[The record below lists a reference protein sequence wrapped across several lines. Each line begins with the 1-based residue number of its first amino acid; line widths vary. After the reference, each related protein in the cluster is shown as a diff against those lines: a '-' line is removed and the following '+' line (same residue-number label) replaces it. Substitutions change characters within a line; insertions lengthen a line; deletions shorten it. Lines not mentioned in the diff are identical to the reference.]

1 MFEHILSYEIGFK
14 DYFIMTNFRDFLL
27 LQESLT
33 RKTNYIK
40 LDEKF
45 ISMFNQVLD
54 TKKYLQIAL
63 FKVDNKQYYCILIM
77 KDSKLE
83 PHFGVFYENKFNELV
98 EAIKDK
104 DIKKIRDL
112 VNSELFIQKD
122 GYLNSDVNL
131 LKVLSYVFSV
141 LSDYLAIKPIGF
153 VKIMG
158 IPRKFKLYQ
167 KVVKDIIKKGEI
179 PYHIVVEE
187 QDDSYSGKITGQTN
201 PAKSM
206 ILKYNFA

>member
-141 LSDYLAIKPIGF
+141 LADYLAIKPIGF

>member
-1 MFEHILSYEIGFK
+1 
-14 DYFIMTNFRDFLL
+14 MTNFRDFLL

-40 LDEKF
+40 LDEKY
-45 ISMFNQVLD
+45 INMFNQVLD

-63 FKVDNKQYYCILIM
+63 FKVDDKQYYCILVM

-98 EAIKDK
+98 EAIKNK
-104 DIKKIRDL
+104 DIQKIRDL

-141 LSDYLAIKPIGF
+141 LSEYLAIKPIGF

-167 KVVKDIIKKGEI
+167 KVVRDIIQKGEI

-187 QDDSYSGKITGQTN
+187 QDDSYSGKVTEQTN

>member
-1 MFEHILSYEIGFK
+1 
-14 DYFIMTNFRDFLL
+14 MTNFKDFFL

-33 RKTNYIK
+33 KKTNYIK
-40 LDEKF
+40 LDEKY
-45 ISMFNQVLD
+45 IKMFNQVLD
-54 TKKYLQIAL
+54 TKKYLQISL
-63 FKVDNKQYYCILIM
+63 FNVDGKQFYCVLVM

-83 PHFGVFYENKFNELV
+83 PHFGVFYENKFDDLV
-98 EAIKDK
+98 QAIKDK
-104 DIKKIRDL
+104 DTLKIRDL

-141 LSDYLAIKPIGF
+141 VVDYLTIKPIGF
-153 VKIMG
+153 VKIMR

-167 KVVKDIIKKGEI
+167 KVVKDIIKKDEI

>member
-1 MFEHILSYEIGFK
+1 
-14 DYFIMTNFRDFLL
+14 MTNFRDFLL

-33 RKTNYIK
+33 KKTNYIK
-40 LDEKF
+40 LDEKY
-45 ISMFNQVLD
+45 IKMFNQVLD
-54 TKKYLQIAL
+54 TKKYLQISL
-63 FKVDNKQYYCILIM
+63 FNVDNKQFYCVLVM

-83 PHFGVFYENKFNELV
+83 PHFGVFYENKFDELV
-98 EAIKDK
+98 QAIKDK
-104 DIKKIRDL
+104 DTLKIRDL

-141 LSDYLAIKPIGF
+141 VVDYLTIKPIGF

-167 KVVKDIIKKGEI
+167 KVVKDIIKKDEI

>member
-1 MFEHILSYEIGFK
+1 
-14 DYFIMTNFRDFLL
+14 MTNFRDFLL

-33 RKTNYIK
+33 KKTNYIK
-40 LDEKF
+40 LDEKY
-45 ISMFNQVLD
+45 IKMFNQVLD
-54 TKKYLQIAL
+54 TKKYLQISL
-63 FKVDNKQYYCILIM
+63 FNVDNKQFYCVLVM

-83 PHFGVFYENKFNELV
+83 PHFGVFYENKFDELV
-98 EAIKDK
+98 QAIKDK
-104 DIKKIRDL
+104 DIQKIRDL

-141 LSDYLAIKPIGF
+141 VVDYLTIKPIGF

-167 KVVKDIIKKGEI
+167 KVVKDIIKKDEI

>member
-1 MFEHILSYEIGFK
+1 
-14 DYFIMTNFRDFLL
+14 MTNFKDFLL

-33 RKTNYIK
+33 KKTNYIK
-40 LDEKF
+40 LDEKY
-45 ISMFNQVLD
+45 INMFNQVLD
-54 TKKYLQIAL
+54 TKKYLQISL
-63 FKVDNKQYYCILIM
+63 FNVDNKQFYCVLVM

-83 PHFGVFYENKFNELV
+83 PHFGVFYENKFDELV
-98 EAIKDK
+98 QAIKDK
-104 DIKKIRDL
+104 DIQKIRDL

-141 LSDYLAIKPIGF
+141 VVDYLTIKPIGF

-167 KVVKDIIKKGEI
+167 KVVKDIIKKDEI

>member
-1 MFEHILSYEIGFK
+1 
-14 DYFIMTNFRDFLL
+14 MTNFRDFLL

-33 RKTNYIK
+33 KKTNYIK
-40 LDEKF
+40 LDEKY
-45 ISMFNQVLD
+45 INMFNQVLD
-54 TKKYLQIAL
+54 TKKYLQISL
-63 FKVDNKQYYCILIM
+63 FNVDNKQFYCVLVM

-83 PHFGVFYENKFNELV
+83 PHFGVFYENKFDELV
-98 EAIKDK
+98 QAIKDK
-104 DIKKIRDL
+104 DIQKIRDL

-141 LSDYLAIKPIGF
+141 VVDYLTIKPIGF

-167 KVVKDIIKKGEI
+167 KVVKDIIKKDEI
-179 PYHIVVEE
+179 PYDIVVEE

>member
-1 MFEHILSYEIGFK
+1 
-14 DYFIMTNFRDFLL
+14 MTNFKDFFL

-33 RKTNYIK
+33 KKTNYIK
-40 LDEKF
+40 LDEKY
-45 ISMFNQVLD
+45 INMFNQVLD

-63 FKVDNKQYYCILIM
+63 FNVDNKQFYCILVM

-83 PHFGVFYENKFNELV
+83 PHFGVFYENKFDELV
-98 EAIKDK
+98 KAIKDK
-104 DIKKIRDL
+104 DIQKIRDL

-141 LSDYLAIKPIGF
+141 LVDYLTIKPIGF

-167 KVVKDIIKKGEI
+167 KVVKDTIKKGEI

-187 QDDSYSGKITGQTN
+187 QDDSYSGKMSGQTN
-201 PAKSM
+201 PALSM

>member
-1 MFEHILSYEIGFK
+1 
-14 DYFIMTNFRDFLL
+14 MTNFKDFLL

-33 RKTNYIK
+33 KKTNYIK
-40 LDEKF
+40 LDERY
-45 ISMFNQVLD
+45 INMFNQVLD
-54 TKKYLQIAL
+54 TKKYLQISL
-63 FKVDNKQYYCILIM
+63 FNVDCKQFYCVLVM

-83 PHFGVFYENKFNELV
+83 SHFGVFYENKFDELV
-98 EAIKDK
+98 QAIKDK
-104 DIKKIRDL
+104 DTLKIRDL

-141 LSDYLAIKPIGF
+141 VVDYLSIKPIGF

-167 KVVKDIIKKGEI
+167 KVVKDIIKKDEI
-179 PYHIVVEE
+179 PYHIVVEK

>member
-1 MFEHILSYEIGFK
+1 
-14 DYFIMTNFRDFLL
+14 MTNFRDFLL

-40 LDEKF
+40 LDEKY
-45 ISMFNQVLD
+45 INMLNQVLD

-63 FKVDNKQYYCILIM
+63 FKVDDKQYYCILVM

-98 EAIKDK
+98 EAIKNK
-104 DIKKIRDL
+104 DIQNIRDL

-167 KVVKDIIKKGEI
+167 KVVKDIIQKGEI

-187 QDDSYSGKITGQTN
+187 QGDSYSGKITGQTN

>member
-1 MFEHILSYEIGFK
+1 
-14 DYFIMTNFRDFLL
+14 MTNFKDFLL

-33 RKTNYIK
+33 KKTNYIK
-40 LDEKF
+40 LDEKY
-45 ISMFNQVLD
+45 INMFNQVLD

-63 FKVDNKQYYCILIM
+63 FNVDNKQFYCILVM

-83 PHFGVFYENKFNELV
+83 PHFGVFYENKFDELV
-98 EAIKDK
+98 QAIKDK
-104 DIKKIRDL
+104 DTLKIRDL

-122 GYLNSDVNL
+122 GYLNSDVNF

-141 LSDYLAIKPIGF
+141 IVDYLTIKPIGF

-167 KVVKDIIKKGEI
+167 KVVKDTIKKGEI

>member
-1 MFEHILSYEIGFK
+1 
-14 DYFIMTNFRDFLL
+14 MTNFRDFLL

-40 LDEKF
+40 LDQKY
-45 ISMFNQVLD
+45 INMFNQVLD

-63 FKVDNKQYYCILIM
+63 FKVDDKQFYCILVM

-98 EAIKDK
+98 EAIRNK

-167 KVVKDIIKKGEI
+167 KVVKDVIQKGDI

-187 QDDSYSGKITGQTN
+187 QDDSYSGKITGQVN
-201 PAKSM
+201 LAKSM

>member
-1 MFEHILSYEIGFK
+1 
-14 DYFIMTNFRDFLL
+14 MTNFRDFLL

-33 RKTNYIK
+33 KKTNYIK
-40 LDEKF
+40 LDEKY
-45 ISMFNQVLD
+45 INMFNQVLD
-54 TKKYLQIAL
+54 TKKYLQISL
-63 FKVDNKQYYCILIM
+63 FNVDNKQFYCVLVM

-83 PHFGVFYENKFNELV
+83 PHFGVFYENKFDELV
-98 EAIKDK
+98 QAIKDK
-104 DIKKIRDL
+104 DTLKIRDL

-141 LSDYLAIKPIGF
+141 VVDYLTIKPIGF

-167 KVVKDIIKKGEI
+167 KVVKDIIKKDEI

-187 QDDSYSGKITGQTN
+187 QEDSYSGKITGQTN

>member
-1 MFEHILSYEIGFK
+1 
-14 DYFIMTNFRDFLL
+14 MTNFRDFLL

-45 ISMFNQVLD
+45 INMFNQVLD

-63 FKVDNKQYYCILIM
+63 FNVDDKQYYCILVM

-98 EAIKDK
+98 EVIKNK
-104 DIKKIRDL
+104 GIQKIRDL

-141 LSDYLAIKPIGF
+141 LSEYLAIKPIGF

-167 KVVKDIIKKGEI
+167 KVVKDIIQKGEI

-187 QDDSYSGKITGQTN
+187 QDDSYSGKVTEQTN

>member
-1 MFEHILSYEIGFK
+1 
-14 DYFIMTNFRDFLL
+14 MTNFRDFLL

-40 LDEKF
+40 LDEKY

-63 FKVDNKQYYCILIM
+63 FKVDDKQYYCILVM

-98 EAIKDK
+98 EAIKNK
-104 DIKKIRDL
+104 DIQKIRDL

-167 KVVKDIIKKGEI
+167 KVVKDIIQKGEI

-201 PAKSM
+201 SAKSM

>member
-1 MFEHILSYEIGFK
+1 
-14 DYFIMTNFRDFLL
+14 MTNFKDFFL

-33 RKTNYIK
+33 KKTNYIK
-40 LDEKF
+40 LDEKY
-45 ISMFNQVLD
+45 INMFNQVLD

-63 FKVDNKQYYCILIM
+63 FNVDNKQFYCILVM

-83 PHFGVFYENKFNELV
+83 PYFGVFYENKFDELV
-98 EAIKDK
+98 QAIKDK
-104 DIKKIRDL
+104 DTLKIRDL

-141 LSDYLAIKPIGF
+141 VVDYLSIKPIGF

-167 KVVKDIIKKGEI
+167 KAVKDIIKKDEI

>member
-1 MFEHILSYEIGFK
+1 
-14 DYFIMTNFRDFLL
+14 MTNFKDFLL
-27 LQESLT
+27 LSESLT
-33 RKTNYIK
+33 KKTNYIK
-40 LDEKF
+40 LDEKY
-45 ISMFNQVLD
+45 INMFNQVLD
-54 TKKYLQIAL
+54 TKKYLQISL
-63 FKVDNKQYYCILIM
+63 FNVDNKQYYCILVM

-83 PHFGVFYENKFNELV
+83 PHFGVFYENKFNELI
-98 EAIKDK
+98 EAVKNKDK
-104 DIKKIRDL
+104 KKIRDL

-122 GYLNSDVNL
+122 GYLNSDVNF

-141 LSDYLAIKPIGF
+141 LVDYLTIKPIGF

-167 KVVKDIIKKGEI
+167 KVVKDVIQRNEI

>member
-1 MFEHILSYEIGFK
+1 
-14 DYFIMTNFRDFLL
+14 MTNFRDFLL

-40 LDEKF
+40 LDEKY
-45 ISMFNQVLD
+45 INMFNQVLD

-63 FKVDNKQYYCILIM
+63 FNVDDKQYYCILVM

-98 EAIKDK
+98 EAIKNK
-104 DIKKIRDL
+104 DIQKIRDL

-167 KVVKDIIKKGEI
+167 KVVRDIIQKGEI

-187 QDDSYSGKITGQTN
+187 QDDSYSSKITGQTN

>member
-1 MFEHILSYEIGFK
+1 
-14 DYFIMTNFRDFLL
+14 MTNFRDFLL

-40 LDEKF
+40 LDQKY
-45 ISMFNQVLD
+45 INVFNQVLD

-63 FKVDNKQYYCILIM
+63 FKVDDKQFYCILIM

-83 PHFGVFYENKFNELV
+83 PHFGVFYENKFDELV
-98 EAIKDK
+98 EAIKNK
-104 DIKKIRDL
+104 DTKRIRGL

-122 GYLNSDVNL
+122 SYLNSDVNL
-131 LKVLSYVFSV
+131 LKALSYVFSV
-141 LSDYLAIKPIGF
+141 LVDYLAIKPIGF

-167 KVVKDIIKKGEI
+167 KVVKDIIKKDEI

-187 QDDSYSGKITGQTN
+187 QDDSYSGKITGQVN

>member
-1 MFEHILSYEIGFK
+1 
-14 DYFIMTNFRDFLL
+14 MTNFRDFLL

-45 ISMFNQVLD
+45 IKMFNQVLD

-63 FKVDNKQYYCILIM
+63 FKVDDKQYYCILVM

-98 EAIKDK
+98 EAIKNK

-167 KVVKDIIKKGEI
+167 KAVKDIIKKDEI

-187 QDDSYSGKITGQTN
+187 QDDSYSGKITGQVN
-201 PAKSM
+201 SAKSM

>member
-1 MFEHILSYEIGFK
+1 
-14 DYFIMTNFRDFLL
+14 MTNFRDLLL

-33 RKTNYIK
+33 KKTNYIK
-40 LDEKF
+40 LDEKY
-45 ISMFNQVLD
+45 INMFNQVLD

-63 FKVDNKQYYCILIM
+63 FNVDNKQFYCILVM

-83 PHFGVFYENKFNELV
+83 PHFGIFYENKFNELV
-98 EAIKDK
+98 EAIKNK
-104 DIKKIRDL
+104 DTKKIIDL

-122 GYLNSDVNL
+122 GYLNSDVNF

-141 LSDYLAIKPIGF
+141 LVDYLTIKPIGF

-167 KVVKDIIKKGEI
+167 KVVKDTIKKGEI

>member
-1 MFEHILSYEIGFK
+1 
-14 DYFIMTNFRDFLL
+14 MTNFKDFFL

-33 RKTNYIK
+33 KKTNYIK
-40 LDEKF
+40 LDEKY
-45 ISMFNQVLD
+45 INMFNQVLD

-63 FKVDNKQYYCILIM
+63 FNVDNKQFYCVLVM

-83 PHFGVFYENKFNELV
+83 PHFGVFYENKFDELV
-98 EAIKDK
+98 KAIKDK
-104 DIKKIRDL
+104 DIQKIRDL

-141 LSDYLAIKPIGF
+141 LVDYLTIKPIGF

-167 KVVKDIIKKGEI
+167 KVVKDVLKKGEI

>member
-1 MFEHILSYEIGFK
+1 
-14 DYFIMTNFRDFLL
+14 MTNFRDFLL

-40 LDEKF
+40 LDEKY
-45 ISMFNQVLD
+45 INVFNQVLD

-63 FKVDNKQYYCILIM
+63 FNVDNKQYYCILVM

-83 PHFGVFYENKFNELV
+83 PHFGVFYENKFSELV
-98 EAIKDK
+98 EAIKNK
-104 DIKKIRDL
+104 DIQKIRDL

-141 LSDYLAIKPIGF
+141 LLDYLAIKPIGF

-187 QDDSYSGKITGQTN
+187 QDDSYSGKITEQTN

>member
-1 MFEHILSYEIGFK
+1 
-14 DYFIMTNFRDFLL
+14 MTNFRDFLL

-33 RKTNYIK
+33 KKTNYIK
-40 LDEKF
+40 LDEKY
-45 ISMFNQVLD
+45 INVFNQVLD
-54 TKKYLQIAL
+54 TKKYLQITL
-63 FKVDNKQYYCILIM
+63 FNVDNKQFYCILVM

-98 EAIKDK
+98 QAIKDK
-104 DIKKIRDL
+104 DTKKIRDL

-122 GYLNSDVNL
+122 GYLNSDVNF

-141 LSDYLAIKPIGF
+141 LVDYLTIKPIGF

-167 KVVKDIIKKGEI
+167 KAVKDAIKKGEI

>member
-1 MFEHILSYEIGFK
+1 
-14 DYFIMTNFRDFLL
+14 MTNFKDFFL

-33 RKTNYIK
+33 KKTNYIK
-40 LDEKF
+40 LDEKY
-45 ISMFNQVLD
+45 INMFNQVLD
-54 TKKYLQIAL
+54 TKKYLQISL
-63 FKVDNKQYYCILIM
+63 FNVDNKQFYCVLVM

-83 PHFGVFYENKFNELV
+83 PHFGVFYENKFDELV
-98 EAIKDK
+98 QAIKDK
-104 DIKKIRDL
+104 DTLKIRDL

-141 LSDYLAIKPIGF
+141 VVDYLTIKPIGF

-167 KVVKDIIKKGEI
+167 KVVKDIIKKDEI

>member
-1 MFEHILSYEIGFK
+1 
-14 DYFIMTNFRDFLL
+14 MTNFRDFLL

-45 ISMFNQVLD
+45 INVFNQVLD

-63 FKVDNKQYYCILIM
+63 FKVDDKQYYCILVM

-83 PHFGVFYENKFNELV
+83 PHFGVFYENKLNELV
-98 EAIKDK
+98 EAIKNK
-104 DIKKIRDL
+104 DIQKIRDL

-167 KVVKDIIKKGEI
+167 KVVKDIIQKDEI

-187 QDDSYSGKITGQTN
+187 QDDSYPGKITGQTN

>member
-1 MFEHILSYEIGFK
+1 
-14 DYFIMTNFRDFLL
+14 MTNFRDFLL

-45 ISMFNQVLD
+45 INVFNQVLD

-63 FKVDNKQYYCILIM
+63 FKVDDKQYYCILVM

-98 EAIKDK
+98 EAIKNK
-104 DIKKIRDL
+104 DIKRIRDL

-153 VKIMG
+153 VKIME

-167 KVVKDIIKKGEI
+167 KVVKDIIQKDEI

-187 QDDSYSGKITGQTN
+187 QDDSYPGKITGQTN

>member
-1 MFEHILSYEIGFK
+1 
-14 DYFIMTNFRDFLL
+14 MTNFRDFML

-33 RKTNYIK
+33 KKTNYIK
-40 LDEKF
+40 LDQKY
-45 ISMFNQVLD
+45 INMFNQVLD

-63 FKVDNKQYYCILIM
+63 FNVDDKQYYCILVM

-98 EAIKDK
+98 EAIKNK
-104 DIKKIRDL
+104 DIQKIRDL

-167 KVVKDIIKKGEI
+167 KVVKDIIQKGEI

-187 QDDSYSGKITGQTN
+187 QGDSYSGKITGQVN

>member
-1 MFEHILSYEIGFK
+1 
-14 DYFIMTNFRDFLL
+14 
-27 LQESLT
+27 
-33 RKTNYIK
+33 
-40 LDEKF
+40 
-45 ISMFNQVLD
+45 MFNQVLGA
-54 TKKYLQIAL
+54 KKYLQISL
-63 FKVDNKQYYCILIM
+63 FNVDNKQYYCILIM

-98 EAIKDK
+98 EAFKNKDT
-104 DIKKIRDL
+104 KKIRDL

-122 GYLNSDVNL
+122 GYLNSDVNF

-141 LSDYLAIKPIGF
+141 LADYLAIKLIGF

-158 IPRKFKLYQ
+158 IPRKFNLYQ
-167 KVVKDIIKKGEI
+167 KVVKNIIQKNEI

-187 QDDSYSGKITGQTN
+187 QDDSYSSKITGQIN

>member
-1 MFEHILSYEIGFK
+1 
-14 DYFIMTNFRDFLL
+14 
-27 LQESLT
+27 
-33 RKTNYIK
+33 
-40 LDEKF
+40 
-45 ISMFNQVLD
+45 MFNQVLD

-63 FKVDNKQYYCILIM
+63 FKVDDKQYYCILVM

-98 EAIKDK
+98 EAIRDK
-104 DIKKIRDL
+104 DMQKIRDL

-167 KVVKDIIKKGEI
+167 KVVKDIIQKDEI

-187 QDDSYSGKITGQTN
+187 QDDSYSGKITGQVN

>member
-1 MFEHILSYEIGFK
+1 
-14 DYFIMTNFRDFLL
+14 MTNFRDFLL

-33 RKTNYIK
+33 KKTNYIK
-40 LDEKF
+40 LDEKY
-45 ISMFNQVLD
+45 INMFNQVLD
-54 TKKYLQIAL
+54 TKKYLQISL
-63 FKVDNKQYYCILIM
+63 FNVDNKQFYCVLVM

-98 EAIKDK
+98 QAIKDK
-104 DIKKIRDL
+104 DTLKIRDL

-141 LSDYLAIKPIGF
+141 VVDYLTIKPIGF

-167 KVVKDIIKKGEI
+167 KVVKDIIKKDEI

-187 QDDSYSGKITGQTN
+187 QEDSYSGKITGQTN

>member
-1 MFEHILSYEIGFK
+1 
-14 DYFIMTNFRDFLL
+14 MTNFKDFLL

-33 RKTNYIK
+33 KKTNYIK
-40 LDEKF
+40 LDEKY
-45 ISMFNQVLD
+45 INMFNQVLD
-54 TKKYLQIAL
+54 TKKYLQISL
-63 FKVDNKQYYCILIM
+63 FNVDNKQFYCVLVM

-83 PHFGVFYENKFNELV
+83 PHFGVFYENKFDELV
-98 EAIKDK
+98 QAIKDK
-104 DIKKIRDL
+104 DIQKIRDL

-141 LSDYLAIKPIGF
+141 LVDYLNIKPIGF

-167 KVVKDIIKKGEI
+167 KVVKDAIKKDEI

>member
-1 MFEHILSYEIGFK
+1 
-14 DYFIMTNFRDFLL
+14 MTNFKDFLL

-33 RKTNYIK
+33 KKTNYIK
-40 LDEKF
+40 LDEKY
-45 ISMFNQVLD
+45 IKMFNQVLD
-54 TKKYLQIAL
+54 TKKYLQISL
-63 FKVDNKQYYCILIM
+63 FNVDNKQFYCVLVM

-83 PHFGVFYENKFNELV
+83 PHFGVFYENKFDELV
-98 EAIKDK
+98 QAIKDK
-104 DIKKIRDL
+104 DIQKIRDL

-141 LSDYLAIKPIGF
+141 VVDYLTIKPIGF

-167 KVVKDIIKKGEI
+167 KVVKDIIKKDEI

>member
-1 MFEHILSYEIGFK
+1 
-14 DYFIMTNFRDFLL
+14 MTNFRDFLL

-33 RKTNYIK
+33 KKTNYIK

-45 ISMFNQVLD
+45 INMFNQVLD
-54 TKKYLQIAL
+54 TKKYLQISL
-63 FKVDNKQYYCILIM
+63 FNVDGKQFYCVLVM

-83 PHFGVFYENKFNELV
+83 PHFGVFYENKFDELV
-98 EAIKDK
+98 QAIKDK
-104 DIKKIRDL
+104 DTLKIRDL

-141 LSDYLAIKPIGF
+141 VVDYLSIKPIGF

-167 KVVKDIIKKGEI
+167 KVVQDIIKKDEI